1 MTNIRP
7 KNLTAEYCRLAQEA
21 RLKAASATDL
31 DVLKVYLRT
40 AELWDQ
46 RAAKEESKDAP
57 YSN

>member
-7 KNLTAEYCRLAQEA
+7 KNLAADYRRVAEEA
-21 RLKAASATDL
+21 SLKAASATDL

-40 AELWDQ
+40 AELWNQ
-46 RAAKEESKDAP
+46 RAAREESKVAP